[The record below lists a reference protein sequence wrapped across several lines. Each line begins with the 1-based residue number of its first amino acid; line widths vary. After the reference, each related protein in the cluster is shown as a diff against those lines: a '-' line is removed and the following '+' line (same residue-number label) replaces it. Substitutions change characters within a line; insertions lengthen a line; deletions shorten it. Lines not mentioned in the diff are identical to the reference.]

1 MVRRFAFVV
10 TLVAVCVVGALGLAA
25 PLRLSPMRTST
36 SLLKMSS
43 VATPPPSPVSV
54 LQRITNAASY
64 LARNPLRL
72 QYATAMSARF
82 GWFLN
87 QGIALSVAGIDKS
100 SAADEERMRANRQ
113 GLSVPSVLGALVD
126 AVVNDEDFAL
136 PSGGVDALTGT
147 HVSSVFFFSDNRRL
161 MTHLFGI
168 AWPRQATR
176 RSATTPNANCSAR
189 TLPRS
194 SPCCGGT

>member
-10 TLVAVCVVGALGLAA
+10 TLVVVCVVGALGLAA

-43 VATPPPSPVSV
+43 VATPPSPVSV

-147 HVSSVFFFSDNRRL
+147 HVSSVVFF
-161 MTHLFGI
+161 
-168 AWPRQATR
+168 
-176 RSATTPNANCSAR
+176 
-189 TLPRS
+189 
-194 SPCCGGT
+194 